1 MHRQNNPQ
9 MTLNFPKKHYF
20 VWIPKSIRNR
30 MPFSIFSF
38 YLLPFIEK
46 SSFCLPLTSLLWT
59 FLHHHHH
66 HHHHHNAI
74 LSNPIKGLILFYCL
88 HSFVCLFVLLG
99 ICKIC
104 LVCCFYCIY
113 RDMPPL
119 FTKFQTFLYCKSW
132 CIKIPLI
139 ALVKSLPLQKV
150 SFWAS
155 LCLYHHCIPRL
166 NERKWCVVEYY
177 EESMVWLQS
186 CHFFF
191 FNAFSFFVSWPFAFG

>member
-1 MHRQNNPQ
+1 MHRQKSQNNPQ

-66 HHHHHNAI
+66 HHNAI

-113 RDMPPL
+113 K
-119 FTKFQTFLYCKSW
+119 TYATTFYKVSNFF
-132 CIKIPLI
+132 
-139 ALVKSLPLQKV
+139 VLQKLMHKDPINC
-150 SFWAS
+150 A
-155 LCLYHHCIPRL
+155 C
-166 NERKWCVVEYY
+166 
-177 EESMVWLQS
+177 
-186 CHFFF
+186 
-191 FNAFSFFVSWPFAFG
+191 